1 MPQTNSW
8 STPGAVPPPEPAPE
22 PAAPLEGGALVLA
35 EAKVPPPPPREGPP
49 LEARELWI
57 EVVSTAEQL
66 GAAAQECEDL
76 ADAALEPNPF
86 YEPWMLRSALR
97 EFTAGKHVEVALV
110 YGPHPS
116 RRRGARQLCGLFPVE
131 LRRVGPVRIA
141 QLWQHPY
148 CYLCTPLLRAAQ
160 ARPTLARFFD
170 WIAERATLLRLVDLP
185 ADGELHQ
192 MLIDELNARGWS
204 CQVASWY
211 TRALLRPSESGEDY
225 LEQALCGK
233 RRKELRRQRARLAEQ
248 GRLEIDELQSEV
260 HLRRWLDEFI
270 QLEASGWK
278 GRAAVALSSRE
289 RDLRWFAEMIE
300 EALRRG
306 RLMMLGLRLDGR
318 PIALKVNLHAGTGSF
333 AFKIAFDERF
343 SRFSPGVLLE
353 LDNVH
358 RVHERKEIAWM
369 DSCAA
374 SNRFMIN
381 HLWPH
386 RRAIQT
392 LLVAPGGG
400 LRALLLAV
408 LPLARL
414 VRDFFRRAKKT
425 DPRIDHA

>member
-1 MPQTNSW
+1 MPQTKPW
-8 STPGAVPPPEPAPE
+8 STPAAVSPPAPTPEPAP
-22 PAAPLEGGALVLA
+22 PEGGPPVLA
-35 EAKVPPPPPREGPP
+35 EAKAPQPAQREGPP
-49 LEARELWI
+49 LESRDLSI

-66 GAAAQECEDL
+66 AAVAQECEDL
-76 ADAALEPNPF
+76 ARAALEPNPF

-97 EFTAGKHVEVALV
+97 EFTAGKHVEVVLV
-110 YGPHPS
+110 HGPHPS
-116 RRRGARQLCGLFPVE
+116 RRKGARQLCGLFPIE

-148 CYLCTPLLRAAQ
+148 CYLCVPLLRSAQ
-160 ARPTLARFFD
+160 ARPTLTRFFD
-170 WIAERATLLRLVDLP
+170 WIAERATLLRLSDLP
-185 ADGELHQ
+185 ADGEFHQ

-204 CQVASWY
+204 SQVASWY

-225 LEQALCGK
+225 LEQALGGK

-248 GRLEIDELQSEV
+248 GRLEIDELDSEI

-289 RDLRWFAEMIE
+289 RDLRWFAEMTE

-318 PIALKVNLHAGTGSF
+318 PIALKVNLHAGSGSF

-358 RVHERKEIAWM
+358 RVHERKDISWM

-386 RRAIQT
+386 RRPIQT

-425 DPRIDHA
+425 NPRIDHA